1 MNYQFLNMDQK
12 MKHSILIALLIALLA
27 LPAYAQNDWHTYPRR
42 AMSELVDQHSAEKG
56 QKSDMLIS
64 ADPFPSKTVA
74 VYTGK
79 HRPVAGRTADFI
91 KLWAIS
97 RGVPQNAAKLAEE
110 YLFKEKDKEYWMP
123 AVSKLVP
130 YLEKELKE
138 GDEAMIYYFFLGGY
152 NAKTLQDKDTSGA
165 KKIEGLPNRM
175 DFVFVLEE
183 FQKPKP
189 VNPVKAQTLSEAI
202 DKSFKIPA
210 GAEFALDPRQ
220 VKSSSRVIYT
230 GEIRKTSEKK
240 LLVIGEWAASIGE
253 GGGVALALSREALFR
268 EGEKEYW
275 IPVLSTVLENMEQQ
289 LVKGDTV
296 LLSTLLAGG
305 IRRDEGIEWA
315 FFAGVFVKDK

>member
-1 MNYQFLNMDQK
+1 MNYRFLDPTKK
-12 MKHSILIALLIALLA
+12 MKPFIFTALLIVSLA
-27 LPAYAQNDWHTYPRR
+27 LPAFAQNDWHTYPRR
-42 AMSELVDQHSAEKG
+42 AMAELVDQHSAEKG

-91 KLWAIS
+91 KLWATS

-123 AVSKLVP
+123 AVGNLAP

-138 GDEAMIYYFFLGGY
+138 GDEVMIYYFFLGGY

-189 VNPVKAQTLSEAI
+189 VNPVKEQALSEAI

-220 VKSSSRVIYT
+220 VKSSSRLIYT
-230 GEIRKTSEKK
+230 GEIRNTSEKK
-240 LLVIGEWAASIGE
+240 LLVIGEWAASIG
-253 GGGVALALSREALFR
+253 GGPGAAQTLSREALFR

-275 IPVLSTVLENMEQQ
+275 IPILSTLLGNMQQQ

-305 IRRDEGIEWA
+305 IRREEGIEWVFLGGS
-315 FFAGVFVKDK
+315 FFER

>member
-1 MNYQFLNMDQK
+1 
-12 MKHSILIALLIALLA
+12 MKHFIFIALLTALLV

-42 AMSELVDQHSAEKG
+42 AMSELVEQHSAGTG
-56 QKSDMLIS
+56 QKPPDFLIS

-79 HRPVAGRTADFI
+79 HRPAAGRTADFI
-91 KLWAIS
+91 KLWATS

-123 AVSKLVP
+123 VVSKLVP

-138 GDEAMIYYFFLGGY
+138 GDEVMIYYFFLGGY

-165 KKIEGLPNRM
+165 KKVEGLPNRM

-189 VNPVKAQTLSEAI
+189 VSVVKAQALSEAI
-202 DKSFKIPA
+202 DKNFKIPA
-210 GAEFALDPRQ
+210 GAEFALDPRE
-220 VKSSSRVIYT
+220 VKSRSRLIYT
-230 GEIRKTSEKK
+230 GEIRNTSEKK
-240 LLVIGEWAASIGE
+240 LLVIGGWAASIG
-253 GGGVALALSREALFR
+253 GGPGVAQTLSREALFR
-268 EGEKEYW
+268 EGDKEYW
-275 IPVLSTVLENMEQQ
+275 IPVISTLLDLMQKQ

-305 IRRDEGIEWA
+305 IRREEGTEWV
-315 FFAGVFVKDK
+315 FWAGVFVKPQP